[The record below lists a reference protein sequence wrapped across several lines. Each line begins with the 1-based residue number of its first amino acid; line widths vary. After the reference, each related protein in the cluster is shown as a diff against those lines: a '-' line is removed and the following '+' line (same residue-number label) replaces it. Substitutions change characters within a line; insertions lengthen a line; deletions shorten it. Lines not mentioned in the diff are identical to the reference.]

1 MRRVDASTYR
11 LRYSGSCLNPVRMK
25 AFLVL
30 LTTGLLLSTPAR
42 AHVAVD
48 DMARAAK
55 EFLGSLKTEQAEK
68 ASFQLKDDE
77 RQNWHFIPKPRKG
90 LAIKDM
96 TESQRK
102 LAMKLLRTGL
112 SDHGYGKATN
122 IMSLEA
128 ILREL
133 EGPNGRMVRDPEL
146 YYISIFGEPDAKGTW
161 GWRVEG
167 HHLSVNYTV
176 VKGEYV
182 AGTPSFFGSNPAEV
196 KAGPSKGLRAL
207 GDEEDRARELMKAL
221 SAEQREQ
228 AIFEKTA
235 LKDIITMAERRVK
248 PLEQKGI
255 SAAKLNPEQKQKLL
269 ALVKAYVERNR
280 PELAKED
287 LRKIDQA
294 GMDKLYFAWAGG
306 IEKGEGHYY
315 RVQGPTFLLEYD
327 NTQNNNNHIHAVY
340 RDFEN
345 DFGEDLLRKH
355 YQDTPHP

>member
-1 MRRVDASTYR
+1 
-11 LRYSGSCLNPVRMK
+11 MK
-25 AFLVL
+25 ALVYL
-30 LTTGLLLSTPAR
+30 VALLLFTTAAV

-48 DMARAAK
+48 EMADAATK
-55 EFLGSLKTEQAEK
+55 FLGSLKSEQAAK
-68 ASFQLKDDE
+68 ASFKLKDDE
-77 RQNWHFIPKPRKG
+77 RQNWHFIPKARNG
-90 LAIKDM
+90 LPIKDM
-96 TESQRK
+96 SEDQRK
-102 LAMKLLRTGL
+102 LAMKLLRSGL

-122 IMSLEA
+122 IMSLET

-133 EGPNGRMVRDPEL
+133 EGPNGRMTRDPEL
-146 YYISIFGEPDAKGTW
+146 YYISVFGKPDAKGTW
-161 GWRVEG
+161 SWRVEG
-167 HHLSVNYTV
+167 HHLSVNYTI

-182 AGTPSFFGSNPAEV
+182 AGTPSFFGTNPAEV
-196 KAGPSKGLRAL
+196 KSGPRQGLRAL
-207 GDEEDRARELMKAL
+207 GDEEDRARELIKAL
-221 SAEQREQ
+221 GPEQREQ
-228 AIFEKTA
+228 AIFEKVA
-235 LKDIITMAERRVK
+235 LRDIVTMAEKRVK

-255 SAAKLNPEQKQKLL
+255 SAAKLNADQKQKLL

-287 LRKIDQA
+287 LRKINEA
-294 GMDKLYFAWAGG
+294 GIDKLSFAWAGG

-355 YQDTPHP
+355 YQETPHP

>member
-1 MRRVDASTYR
+1 
-11 LRYSGSCLNPVRMK
+11 MK
-25 AFLVL
+25 ALVSL
-30 LTTGLLLSTPAR
+30 LALALFSTPAL

-48 DMARAAK
+48 EMADAATK
-55 EFLGSLKTEQAEK
+55 FLSALKPDQAKK
-68 ASFQLKDDE
+68 ASYPLKDDE
-77 RQNWHFIPKPRKG
+77 RQNWHFIPKARNG
-90 LAIKDM
+90 LPMKEM
-96 TESQRK
+96 TEDQRK
-102 LAMKLLRTGL
+102 LAMKLLRSGL

-122 IMSLEA
+122 IMSLEL

-133 EGPNGRMVRDPEL
+133 EAPNGRMTRDPEL
-146 YYISIFGEPDAKGTW
+146 YYITVFGKPDPKGTW

-167 HHLSVNYTV
+167 HHLSVNFTV

-196 KAGPSKGLRAL
+196 RSGPRNGARVL
-207 GDEEDRARELMKAL
+207 GDEEDRGRELMKAL
-221 SAEQREQ
+221 TTEQREQ
-228 AIFEKTA
+228 AIFEKVA
-235 LKDIITMAERRVK
+235 LKDIVTMAERRVK

-255 SAAKLNPEQKQKLL
+255 AAAKLNAEQKQKLL

-280 PELAKED
+280 AELAKED
-287 LRKIDQA
+287 LRKIEQA
-294 GMDKLYFAWAGG
+294 GVDKLHFAWAGG
-306 IEKGEGHYY
+306 IEKNEGHYY

-327 NTQNNNNHIHAVY
+327 NTQNNANHIHAVY

>member
-1 MRRVDASTYR
+1 
-11 LRYSGSCLNPVRMK
+11 MK
-25 AFLVL
+25 ALVYL
-30 LTTGLLLSTPAR
+30 VALSLFATAAV

-48 DMARAAK
+48 EMADAATK
-55 EFLGSLKTEQAEK
+55 FLGSLKPEQAAK
-68 ASFQLKDDE
+68 ASFKLKDDE
-77 RQNWHFIPKPRKG
+77 RQNWHFIPKARNG
-90 LAIKDM
+90 LPIKDM
-96 TESQRK
+96 TEDQRK
-102 LAMKLLRTGL
+102 LAMKLLRSGL

-122 IMSLEA
+122 IMSLET

-133 EGPNGRMVRDPEL
+133 EGPNGRMTRDPEL
-146 YYISIFGEPDAKGTW
+146 YYLSVFGKPDPKGTW

-167 HHLSVNYTV
+167 HHLSVNYTI

-196 KAGPSKGLRAL
+196 KAGPRQGFRAL
-207 GDEEDRARELMKAL
+207 GDEEDRGRELIKAL
-221 SAEQREQ
+221 SPEQREQ
-228 AIFEKTA
+228 AIFEKVA
-235 LKDIITMAERRVK
+235 LKDIVTMAEKRVK
-248 PLEQKGI
+248 PLDQKGI
-255 SAAKLNPEQKQKLL
+255 SAAKLNADQKQKLL

-287 LRKIDQA
+287 LRKINEA
-294 GMDKLYFAWAGG
+294 GIDKLYFAWAGG

-355 YQDTPHP
+355 YQETPHP

>member
-1 MRRVDASTYR
+1 
-11 LRYSGSCLNPVRMK
+11 MK
-25 AFLVL
+25 A
-30 LTTGLLLSTPAR
+30 LLSLIALALFTTAAV

-48 DMARAAK
+48 EMADAATK
-55 EFLGSLKTEQAEK
+55 FLGSLKPEQATK
-68 ASFQLKDDE
+68 ASFKLKDDE
-77 RQNWHFIPKPRKG
+77 RQNWHFIPKARNG
-90 LAIKDM
+90 LPIKEM
-96 TESQRK
+96 TEDQRK
-102 LAMKLLRTGL
+102 LAMKLLRSGL

-122 IMSLEA
+122 IMSLET

-133 EGPNGRMVRDPEL
+133 EGPNSRMTRDPEL
-146 YYISIFGEPDAKGTW
+146 YYISVFGKPDAKGTW

-167 HHLSVNYTV
+167 HHLSVNYTI

-182 AGTPSFFGSNPAEV
+182 AGTPSFFGTNPAEV
-196 KAGPSKGLRAL
+196 KSGPRQGLRAL
-207 GDEEDRARELMKAL
+207 GDEEDRARELIKAL
-221 SAEQREQ
+221 SPEQREQ
-228 AIFEKTA
+228 AIFEKVA
-235 LKDIITMAERRVK
+235 LRDIVTMAEKRVK
-248 PLEQKGI
+248 PLDQKGI
-255 SAAKLNPEQKQKLL
+255 SAAKLGADQKQKLL

-287 LRKIDQA
+287 LRKINEA
-294 GMDKLYFAWAGG
+294 GIDKLYFAWAGG

-355 YQDTPHP
+355 YQETPHP

>member
-1 MRRVDASTYR
+1 
-11 LRYSGSCLNPVRMK
+11 MK
-25 AFLVL
+25 ALVYL
-30 LTTGLLLSTPAR
+30 VALLLFTTAAV

-48 DMARAAK
+48 EMADAATK
-55 EFLGSLKTEQAEK
+55 FLGSLKSEQAAK
-68 ASFQLKDDE
+68 ASFKLKDDE
-77 RQNWHFIPKPRKG
+77 RQNWHFIPKARNG
-90 LAIKDM
+90 LPIKDM
-96 TESQRK
+96 SEDQRK
-102 LAMKLLRTGL
+102 LAMKLLRSGL

-122 IMSLEA
+122 IMSLET

-133 EGPNGRMVRDPEL
+133 EGPNGRMTRDPEL
-146 YYISIFGEPDAKGTW
+146 YYISVFGKPDAKGTW
-161 GWRVEG
+161 SWRVEG
-167 HHLSVNYTV
+167 HHLSVNYTI

-182 AGTPSFFGSNPAEV
+182 AGTPSFFGTNPAEV
-196 KAGPSKGLRAL
+196 KSGPRKGLRAL
-207 GDEEDRARELMKAL
+207 GDEEDRARELIKAL
-221 SAEQREQ
+221 SPEQREQ
-228 AIFEKTA
+228 AIFEKVA
-235 LKDIITMAERRVK
+235 LRDIVTMAEKRVK

-255 SAAKLNPEQKQKLL
+255 SAAKLSADHKEKLL

-287 LRKIDQA
+287 LRKINEA
-294 GMDKLYFAWAGG
+294 GIDKLYFAWAGG

-355 YQDTPHP
+355 YQETPHP